1 MIVCGPRYR
10 AVAGVGAVGGVVPF
24 AFFRKMRRR
33 HRKGRWLLC
42 GVSGCLKTD
51 DDVGF
56 GRLGDFSVRGVGSR
70 SGLDGEVFDG
80 YDLRVGA

>member
-24 AFFRKMRRR
+24 VFSKDAEAASERPMAAVR
-33 HRKGRWLLC
+33 
-42 GVSGCLKTD
+42 GVRVPKTD

>member
-24 AFFRKMRRR
+24 VFFRRMRRR
-33 HRKGRWLLC
+33 HRKGRC
-42 GVSGCLKTD
+42 AGVAGCLKIG